1 MFNRKK
7 IVIGE
12 TYLFDVLSETN
23 MANLVSL
30 VTVVKKTKHN
40 KYAVVSVNNGYV
52 FETKA
57 KYLTPYVDPEKATIV
72 RCQYGT
78 TDFDRVDANYFDLI
92 SSTLEIFEG
101 ALKDNTDECSVQ
113 MIKDFAEI
121 RELGNNL
128 KDKIQRYIDISDYKD
143 SMEILGCAYKNLKD
157 KIDSMQSV
165 AEEEPNPLLE
175 KPIEQGNFRKYFDTL
190 VSDYSNG
197 VISLDDFL
205 TVGMEIIKD
214 NYPKNYLI
222 NHGVISNDE
231 IDYVISNILS
241 DIHISNSIGFIIGM
255 DDNDNWHLKTVYFT
269 EDSDVLQMLNDF
281 KNFIYNIYPELEKNG
296 KCNPKYRF
304 NVIAVRKR
312 GDDEEDE

>member
-12 TYLFDVLSETN
+12 TYIFDVLNETN
-23 MANLVSL
+23 MANLASL

-40 KYAVVSVNNGYV
+40 KYAVISVNNGYV

-78 TDFDRVDANYFDLI
+78 TDFSRFDINYFDLVN
-92 SSTLEIFEG
+92 STLEIFEG
-101 ALKDNTDECSVQ
+101 ALKDNTDECSIQ

-121 RELGNNL
+121 KEWGNCI
-128 KDKIQRYIDISDYKD
+128 KDKIQRYVDISDYKD
-143 SMEILGCAYKNLKD
+143 SMKILGYAYKDLKN
-157 KIDSMQSV
+157 KIDSMQST
-165 AEEEPNPLLE
+165 AEEEPSPLLE
-175 KPIEQGNFRKYFDTL
+175 KPIEQGEFRKYFDTL

-222 NHGVISNDE
+222 NHGAISNDE

-241 DIHISNSIGFIIGM
+241 DIRSSNSIGFIIGM
-255 DDNDNWHLKTVYFT
+255 DDNDNWHIKTVYFT
-269 EDSDVLQMLNDF
+269 EDSDALQMINDF
-281 KNFIYNIYPELEKNG
+281 KNFVYNIYPELEKNG

-312 GDDEEDE
+312 GDEEDE

>member
-78 TDFDRVDANYFDLI
+78 TDFDRVDVNYFDLV

-121 RELGNNL
+121 REWGNNL

-222 NHGVISNDE
+222 NHGAISNDE

-241 DIHISNSIGFIIGM
+241 DIRVSNSIGFIIGM

-281 KNFIYNIYPELEKNG
+281 KNFVYNIYPELEKNG

>member
-78 TDFDRVDANYFDLI
+78 TDFDRVDVNYFDLV

-128 KDKIQRYIDISDYKD
+128 KDKIQRYINISDYKD